1 MNKLNKHTISILVE
15 NKPGVLQRVS
25 GLFTRRDFNIDNI
38 TVGKT
43 AEPGLSRIT
52 ITTYGDNRTLEQI
65 IKQLNK
71 LIEII
76 KVREMKP
83 ENTIRRQLALL
94 KIHAP
99 TEQDKSEI
107 IQYTNIFRGHII
119 DVTPKTITIEIS
131 GKPDNI
137 NALMDLLRPYP
148 ILLFFY
154 FDYFKN
160 YFKKE
165 FKKGVYIISFID
177 FLCLYVWKRCSNI
190 VFALNSFSQK
200 NVASSN
206 VSS

>member
-1 MNKLNKHTISILVE
+1 MNDENKHTISILVE
-15 NKPGVLQRVS
+15 NKTGVLQRVA
-25 GLFTRRDFNIDNI
+25 GLFTRRDFNINNI

-43 AEPGLSRIT
+43 SEPGLSRIT
-52 ITTYGDNRTLEQI
+52 ITTHGDTRTLEQI

-71 LIEII
+71 LIEVI

-83 ENTIRRQLALL
+83 EQTIRRQLALL

-137 NALMDLLRPYP
+137 NALMDLLRPYG
-148 ILLFFY
+148 I
-154 FDYFKN
+154 
-160 YFKKE
+160 KE
-165 FKKGVYIISFID
+165 TAKTGITAIT
-177 FLCLYVWKRCSNI
+177 RG
-190 VFALNSFSQK
+190 QK
-200 NVASSN
+200 TL
-206 VSS
+206 

>member
-1 MNKLNKHTISILVE
+1 MTKTNKHTISILVE
-15 NKPGVLQRVS
+15 NKTGVLQRVA

-43 AEPGLSRIT
+43 SEPGLSRIT

-71 LIEII
+71 LIEVI

-83 ENTIRRQLALL
+83 EQTIRRQLALL

-137 NALMDLLRPYP
+137 NALMDLLRPYG
-148 ILLFFY
+148 I
-154 FDYFKN
+154 
-160 YFKKE
+160 KE
-165 FKKGVYIISFID
+165 TAKTGITAIT
-177 FLCLYVWKRCSNI
+177 RG
-190 VFALNSFSQK
+190 QK
-200 NVASSN
+200 TL
-206 VSS
+206 

>member
-1 MNKLNKHTISILVE
+1 MIKMTKTNKHTISILVE
-15 NKPGVLQRVS
+15 NKTGVLQRVA
-25 GLFTRRDFNIDNI
+25 GLFTRRDFNINNI

-43 AEPGLSRIT
+43 SEPGLSRIT

-71 LIEII
+71 LIEVI

-83 ENTIRRQLALL
+83 EQTIRRQLALL

-137 NALMDLLRPYP
+137 NALMDLLRPYG
-148 ILLFFY
+148 I
-154 FDYFKN
+154 
-160 YFKKE
+160 KE
-165 FKKGVYIISFID
+165 TAKTGITAIT
-177 FLCLYVWKRCSNI
+177 RG
-190 VFALNSFSQK
+190 QK
-200 NVASSN
+200 TL
-206 VSS
+206 

>member
-1 MNKLNKHTISILVE
+1 MNKENKHTISILVE
-15 NKPGVLQRVS
+15 NKTGVLQRVA
-25 GLFTRRDFNIDNI
+25 GLFTRRDFNINNI

-43 AEPGLSRIT
+43 SEPGLSRIT

-71 LIEII
+71 LIEVI

-83 ENTIRRQLALL
+83 EQTIRRQLALL

-137 NALMDLLRPYP
+137 NALMDLLRPYG
-148 ILLFFY
+148 I
-154 FDYFKN
+154 
-160 YFKKE
+160 KE
-165 FKKGVYIISFID
+165 TAKTGITAIT
-177 FLCLYVWKRCSNI
+177 RG
-190 VFALNSFSQK
+190 QK
-200 NVASSN
+200 TL
-206 VSS
+206 

>member
-1 MNKLNKHTISILVE
+1 MTKTNKHTISILVE
-15 NKPGVLQRVS
+15 NKTGVLQRVA

-43 AEPGLSRIT
+43 SEPGHSRIT
-52 ITTYGDNRTLEQI
+52 ITTYGDNSTLEQI

-71 LIEII
+71 LIEVI

-83 ENTIRRQLALL
+83 EQTIRRQLALI

-137 NALMDLLRPYP
+137 NALMDLLRPYG
-148 ILLFFY
+148 I
-154 FDYFKN
+154 
-160 YFKKE
+160 KE
-165 FKKGVYIISFID
+165 TAKTGITAIT
-177 FLCLYVWKRCSNI
+177 RG
-190 VFALNSFSQK
+190 QK
-200 NVASSN
+200 TL
-206 VSS
+206 

>member
-1 MNKLNKHTISILVE
+1 MNKENKHTISILVE
-15 NKPGVLQRVS
+15 NKTGVLQRVA

-43 AEPGLSRIT
+43 SEPGHSRIT

-71 LIEII
+71 LIEVI

-83 ENTIRRQLALL
+83 EQTIRRQLALL

-119 DVTPKTITIEIS
+119 DVTPKTITIEIT
-131 GKPDNI
+131 GNPDKI
-137 NALMDLLRPYP
+137 NALMDLLRPYG
-148 ILLFFY
+148 I
-154 FDYFKN
+154 
-160 YFKKE
+160 KE
-165 FKKGVYIISFID
+165 TAKTGIT
-177 FLCLYVWKRCSNI
+177 
-190 VFALNSFSQK
+190 ALTRGQK
-200 NVASSN
+200 TL
-206 VSS
+206 